1 MASASF
7 ELFKE
12 FLDSKGFNY
21 ASHIDDDGDGVVDFP
36 YDGKVVKCFF
46 SGDKYLSL
54 YIVFERVPEDK
65 LADVIFLCNDLN
77 SRYKWVTFYVDKDGD
92 VIIHDDAVISVETA
106 ADEAFELII
115 RMLDITKDTKAEIMK
130 CIYA

>member
-1 MASASF
+1 MAAF

-12 FLDSKGFNY
+12 FLDSKGLNY
-21 ASHIDDDGDGVVDFP
+21 ASRIDSDGDGVVDLP

-46 SGDKYLSL
+46 SGDKYLSI
-54 YIVFERVPEDK
+54 YIVFERVPEEK

-77 SRYKWVTFYVDKDGD
+77 SKYKWVTFYVDKDGD
-92 VIIHDDAVISVETA
+92 VVIHDDALISVETA
-106 ADEAFELII
+106 AEEAFELVI
-115 RMLDITKDTKAEIMK
+115 RMLDITKDCKPAIMK

>member
-21 ASHIDDDGDGVVDFP
+21 ASHIDNDGDGVVDFP

>member
-21 ASHIDDDGDGVVDFP
+21 ASHIDNDGDGVVDFP

-92 VIIHDDAVISVETA
+92 GIIHDDAVISVETA